1 MGPPLLKE
9 SIISNSKTK
18 KSALRTAEGAFQ
30 AWERRTQMVKSEM
43 AAASAA
49 TDAKTARLRA
59 LRLAKEAEDARIAAE
74 TPPPPAPVKKRTLRS
89 K

>member
-1 MGPPLLKE
+1 MADRQQ
-9 SIISNSKTK
+9 
-18 KSALRTAEGAFQ
+18 SAARTPEAQAS
-30 AWERRTQMVKSEM
+30 AWERRTLMVKAEQ

-59 LRLAKEAEDARIAAE
+59 LRLEKEQQDAAN
-74 TPPPPAPVKKRTLRS
+74 PPPAPAPRARKTIKRVLA